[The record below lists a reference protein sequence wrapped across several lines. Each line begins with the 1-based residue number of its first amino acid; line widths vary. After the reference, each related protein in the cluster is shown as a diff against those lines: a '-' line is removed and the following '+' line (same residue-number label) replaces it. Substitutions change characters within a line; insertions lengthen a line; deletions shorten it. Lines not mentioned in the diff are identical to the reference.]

1 MTEQHYRITLADALA
16 QYEIG
21 LITATAL
28 VYYYIRIKRAEGW
41 KITLNQGTTCEELG
55 IERATFYKA
64 IAKLIKKGLIEAD
77 KSNGIK
83 LLVTQIPQTV
93 DPIPQNVDPIPQT
106 IDSIPQNVDPI
117 PQTIDS
123 IPQIVDS
130 SLQSVDSIPQ
140 IVDSIPQTVDSQ
152 APEPPASKG
161 FDVSTNL
168 YQIFYNSLS
177 NSERESFLEFG
188 NKLAS
193 QLPKVP
199 TLPSKW
205 IAANFEDIRAQW
217 LKSKGVSPAKDAQNA
232 KFDNHPQREEWLA
245 RVRENYADWVFEVPK
260 NSPERAE
267 RQAFVDWAYANNL
280 VHEEET
286 TNG

>member
-1 MTEQHYRITLADALA
+1 MTEQHYRITLADVLA

-64 IAKLIKKGLIEAD
+64 IAKLEKMGLIKTD
-77 KSNGIK
+77 DSTGIK
-83 LLVTQIPQTV
+83 LLVCSPQFV
-93 DPIPQNVDPIPQT
+93 DSSPQSVDSSPQF
-106 IDSIPQNVDPI
+106 
-117 PQTIDS
+117 
-123 IPQIVDS
+123 VDS
-130 SLQSVDSIPQ
+130 SLQFVDSSPQSVDSQTPE
-140 IVDSIPQTVDSQ
+140 VPPSIGS
-152 APEPPASKG
+152 
-161 FDVSTNL
+161 DVSTNL

-205 IAANFEDIRAQW
+205 IEKNFEDIRAQW
-217 LKSKGVSPAKDAQNA
+217 LKSQGVSPAKDAQNA

-245 RVRENYADWVFEVPK
+245 KVRENYADWVFEVPK